1 VGRTIYPFVKHGWI
15 QLIDPLLATSPT
27 INKDL
32 QLFSA
37 EKIPCIACIDDS
49 IAVCKSV
56 ESTLQLEGYEATSC
70 SNPLEFL
77 NLVFQI
83 EPDLILCDIAMPEL
97 NGYELCAML
106 RCSNMFRQTPIV
118 MLTGK
123 DWFIDRVRARMVGAT
138 DYLTKP
144 FTERE
149 LLMIVEK
156 HLQLNRIH
164 STPL

>member
-1 VGRTIYPFVKHGWI
+1 MFK
-15 QLIDPLLATSPT
+15 
-27 INKDL
+27 
-32 QLFSA
+32 F
-37 EKIPCIACIDDS
+37 S

-56 ESTLQLEGYEATSC
+56 EFTLQLEGYEVTSC
-70 SNPLEFL
+70 SHPLEFL
-77 NLVFQI
+77 SLIFQS

-106 RCSNMFRQTPIV
+106 RCSSMFRQTPIV

-123 DWFIDRVRARMVGAT
+123 DWFIDRVRARMVGST

-164 STPL
+164 STQQQSVANA